1 MKIAIYTDI
10 NTINAT
16 NGLTKDNQAIIQA
29 LYNLITTEV
38 GERPYRHN
46 LGFTASN
53 YVFESFDSVNAF
65 QLKTDLIGTV
75 RDQEPRVIPDFS
87 LSRVVAS
94 PENNSYKLRL
104 VYSIVGLE
112 NNKFEFLGEIFR

>member
-10 NTINAT
+10 NTINET

-29 LYNLITTEV
+29 LYNLITTEQ

-46 LGFTASN
+46 LGFSASN
-53 YVFESFDSVNAF
+53 YIFESFDSVNAF
-65 QLKTDLIGTV
+65 QLKTDLLAVV
-75 RDQEPRVIPDFS
+75 RDQEPRVLPDFS
-87 LSRVVAS
+87 LSRVVES
-94 PENNSYKLRL
+94 PQNNSYRLKL
-104 VYSIVGLE
+104 VYSIVGLD